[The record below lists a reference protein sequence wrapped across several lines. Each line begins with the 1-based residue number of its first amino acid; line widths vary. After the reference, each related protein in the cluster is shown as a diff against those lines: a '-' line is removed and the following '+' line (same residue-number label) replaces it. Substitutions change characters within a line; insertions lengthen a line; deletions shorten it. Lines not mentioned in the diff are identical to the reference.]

1 MDHVLLAL
9 QETKDERDLRIR
21 ALFDFFDTANLGY
34 LGYPL
39 IETYC
44 SLLLINLFFILS
56 SFSSPC
62 WITLY
67 SHLTLSLSLSHMQW
81 STSIGGGGTKFWSQ
95 FGGSGCLNWYWQ
107 VWVSEGWF
115 LWVCVDICLLCR
127 WVMGLV
133 WFVRWLLGLWLFLGR
148 FLRWV
153 WWFPKWVRWL
163 LVHGGWMCFDMFANR
178 NLWVDSL
185 VDFCDRSHISKFVG
199 WLVGLG

>member
-21 ALFDFFDTANLGY
+21 ALFDFFDIANLGY

-67 SHLTLSLSLSHMQW
+67 SHLTLSLSLSHMHW
-81 STSIGGGGTKFWSQ
+81 STSIGGGSTKFWSRSS
-95 FGGSGCLNWYWQ
+95 GSGCLNWQWQ
-107 VWVSEGWF
+107 IWVSEGWF

-133 WFVRWLLGLWLFLGR
+133 WFVRWLQGLWLFLGW
-148 FLRWV
+148 FLRGV
-153 WWFPKWVRWL
+153 VVSQVGA
-163 LVHGGWMCFDMFANR
+163 LVAGAR
-178 NLWVDSL
+178 WVDVLRHGAWWVNSL
-185 VDFCDRSHISKFVG
+185 VDFYGLIC
-199 WLVGLG
+199 LV